1 MGRPQTDSLYY
12 TPKAKPM
19 IVYLVP
25 IIISFLGGMLAY
37 LLYRWWY
44 RPVVTYRRLRGR
56 ILKALDPT
64 APSKELR
71 QLAMELQT
79 LFNEK
84 LPPWY
89 RIKITQG
96 GQDPLA
102 AVKELMKLG
111 NAKQKSNSQRS
122 VAKIESA
129 LGQTA
134 DQ

>member
-1 MGRPQTDSLYY
+1 
-12 TPKAKPM
+12 M
-19 IVYLVP
+19 IAYLVP
-25 IIISFLGGMLAY
+25 IIISFFTGMLAY

-44 RPVVTYRRLRGR
+44 RPVSSYRRLRGR
-56 ILKALDPT
+56 ILKALNPI
-64 APSKELR
+64 APAKELR
-71 QLAMELQT
+71 QLAMDLQT

-111 NAKQKSNSQRS
+111 NAKQKGKNQRS
-122 VAKIESA
+122 IAKIESA

-134 DQ
+134 VQ

>member
-1 MGRPQTDSLYY
+1 
-12 TPKAKPM
+12 M
-19 IVYLVP
+19 IAYLVP
-25 IIISFLGGMLAY
+25 VIISFLTGMMGY

-44 RPVVTYRRLRGR
+44 RPVVSYRRLRGR
-56 ILKALDPT
+56 ILNALDPP
-64 APSKELR
+64 APAKELR

-96 GQDPLA
+96 EQDPLT

-111 NAKQKSNSQRS
+111 SAKQKVNLQRS
-122 VAKIESA
+122 AANVSSA
-129 LGQTA
+129 LGQKPKR
-134 DQ
+134 